1 MKCKSRVVSGTEQK
15 ITLLSM
21 DLYKASKALTALT
34 PAIKAPVTS
43 VVFLI
48 AKSFW

>member
-1 MKCKSRVVSGTEQK
+1 MDVVKGNLRINSTHSFE
-15 ITLLSM
+15 IDCDPTAM
-21 DLYKASKALTALT
+21 DLPL
-34 PAIKAPVTS
+34 VTS